1 MATLRRHV
9 LHGVKTIATCKS
21 KVNPSTRYALAF
33 YIWYMLL
40 PDLQFDN
47 FQGLYIMEMHL
58 DRGGSS
64 SICL

>member
-1 MATLRRHV
+1 MATLRRHI
-9 LHGVKTIATCKS
+9 LHRVKTLVTCES

-33 YIWYMLL
+33 YIWYMLVL
-40 PDLQFDN
+40 DLQFNN